1 MLTDNEVLV
10 ELDHT
15 GSQPWGIRKLATQA
29 SVRELEVMA
38 VRLRDAGD
46 EKGAAYLER
55 QAVALLDKKI
65 CRRVLLNR
73 QSDRTITRA

>member
-1 MLTDNEVLV
+1 MFTDNELLV

-46 EKGAAYLER
+46 EKGAAYLAR
-55 QAVALLDKKI
+55 LWPYWTKRSVAEFY
-65 CRRVLLNR
+65 
-73 QSDRTITRA
+73 